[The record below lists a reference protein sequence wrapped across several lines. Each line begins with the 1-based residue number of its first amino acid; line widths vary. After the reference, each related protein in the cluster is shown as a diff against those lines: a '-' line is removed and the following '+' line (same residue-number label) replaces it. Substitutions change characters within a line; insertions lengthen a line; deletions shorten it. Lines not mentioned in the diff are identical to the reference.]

1 MIVKIEKILAVSVDI
16 NLSKSFGLKPDLINN
31 KLFID
36 LVVSTINVMWHSLAA
51 NFSKV
56 LSVRSKKSVDC
67 FF

>member
-1 MIVKIEKILAVSVDI
+1 MIVKIEKILAVSVDR

-67 FF
+67 LF

>member
-67 FF
+67 LF